1 MSDTVFNLNRIVLTD
16 TEIKDLEKGLDFAP
30 IQRKL
35 NENEL
40 RRDLKDF
47 CHRMRLKLHFRDKRT
62 PRFSEQPFFSPKLSW
77 SPPAGLP
84 NLEEFKFNISCFGFL
99 IKSLSIPTLPRMSN
113 KPLDLLLMIDL
124 SLKRRLI
131 KHVV

>member
-1 MSDTVFNLNRIVLTD
+1 MVFNLNRIVLTD
-16 TEIKDLEKGLDFAP
+16 TEIKVLEKGFDFAP
-30 IQRKL
+30 LQRKL

-84 NLEEFKFNISCFGFL
+84 NLEVFIFNTSCFGFL
-99 IKSLSIPTLPRMSN
+99 IKSLSIPTLPRTSD

-124 SLKRRLI
+124 LL
-131 KHVV
+131 